1 MISGDYSA
9 RMTNYNI
16 MNQIISSFG
25 DDGGVI
31 YLPKGTYYLAGFIQW
46 KSKVC
51 LYGDGMGQTIFKP
64 TFNMAFKGD
73 HLTDFEMHSFTID
86 GDENSD
92 PNAGKGIFF
101 SYLHNVTFRDI
112 EIKNTKESG
121 FGCDHFQNG
130 VLDNIRCDNCGTKGN
145 LETGVAYGCSGLGI
159 GVGCW
164 KHGKEG
170 LTITNC
176 HVNNCIQNGAFFE
189 RQTPTGNY
197 GDFPVGISVIGCTAE
212 GNRNGFGVSGCDSIT
227 FIGCTA
233 YKNHHAGF
241 SYDNGTMNGLEQY
254 GMRPK
259 FIGCIAK
266 ENGKSIPDGYP
277 EYNSESNGHGFV
289 VTNNYRGIEMISCN
303 ALDNSKNGLFIAN
316 SYLDDFKKNAG
327 YNNYTKFARDV
338 NSWGQPGCQG
348 QPWCA
353 EYQFWK
359 LVKVIGITNALKIM
373 GGGFYNCVSITNW
386 AKKKGTWRNA
396 PKVGALV
403 IFRNGSHVG
412 SVQSFDSSRI
422 YTNEGNTSSAAGVVA
437 NGGAVRNKSYAIDD
451 SSIDGYVWIDWES
464 YEDTATWKKTGIRT
478 ATVNDLYVRE
488 TPNGY
493 IMGSINKGTVVEID
507 GKTSEKWTH
516 VKVSGIGIG
525 WIWTGYLTEKA
536 NSESSTITDKQN
548 KSQVLFKGN
557 VTATVLNVRTW
568 AGTEYPNIKKY
579 PTLNQ
584 GNEVEVMNFTQKDKN
599 GSKWYYIRIAGKYY
613 GFVSAKYV
621 KKQ

>member
-1 MISGDYSA
+1 MSKLQEFLSLG
-9 RMTNYNI
+9 
-16 MNQIISSFG
+16 
-25 DDGGVI
+25 
-31 YLPKGTYYLAGFIQW
+31 YYYA
-46 KSKVC
+46 
-51 LYGDGMGQTIFKP
+51 
-64 TFNMAFKGD
+64 
-73 HLTDFEMHSFTID
+73 
-86 GDENSD
+86 
-92 PNAGKGIFF
+92 
-101 SYLHNVTFRDI
+101 
-112 EIKNTKESG
+112 
-121 FGCDHFQNG
+121 
-130 VLDNIRCDNCGTKGN
+130 
-145 LETGVAYGCSGLGI
+145 
-159 GVGCW
+159 
-164 KHGKEG
+164 
-170 LTITNC
+170 
-176 HVNNCIQNGAFFE
+176 
-189 RQTPTGNY
+189 
-197 GDFPVGISVIGCTAE
+197 
-212 GNRNGFGVSGCDSIT
+212 
-227 FIGCTA
+227 
-233 YKNHHAGF
+233 
-241 SYDNGTMNGLEQY
+241 
-254 GMRPK
+254 
-259 FIGCIAK
+259 
-266 ENGKSIPDGYP
+266 
-277 EYNSESNGHGFV
+277 SNGG
-289 VTNNYRGIEMISCN
+289 YLEKKSN
-303 ALDNSKNGLFIAN
+303 A
-316 SYLDDFKKNAG
+316 YLDDFKKNAG

-536 NSESSTITDKQN
+536 NSESSTITDKQH

>member
-1 MISGDYSA
+1 MSKLQEFLSLG
-9 RMTNYNI
+9 
-16 MNQIISSFG
+16 
-25 DDGGVI
+25 
-31 YLPKGTYYLAGFIQW
+31 YYYA
-46 KSKVC
+46 
-51 LYGDGMGQTIFKP
+51 
-64 TFNMAFKGD
+64 
-73 HLTDFEMHSFTID
+73 
-86 GDENSD
+86 
-92 PNAGKGIFF
+92 
-101 SYLHNVTFRDI
+101 
-112 EIKNTKESG
+112 
-121 FGCDHFQNG
+121 
-130 VLDNIRCDNCGTKGN
+130 
-145 LETGVAYGCSGLGI
+145 
-159 GVGCW
+159 
-164 KHGKEG
+164 
-170 LTITNC
+170 
-176 HVNNCIQNGAFFE
+176 
-189 RQTPTGNY
+189 
-197 GDFPVGISVIGCTAE
+197 
-212 GNRNGFGVSGCDSIT
+212 
-227 FIGCTA
+227 
-233 YKNHHAGF
+233 
-241 SYDNGTMNGLEQY
+241 
-254 GMRPK
+254 
-259 FIGCIAK
+259 
-266 ENGKSIPDGYP
+266 
-277 EYNSESNGHGFV
+277 SNGG
-289 VTNNYRGIEMISCN
+289 YLEKKS
-303 ALDNSKNGLFIAN
+303 N

-386 AKKKGTWRNA
+386 AKKKGTWRNTQ
-396 PKVGALV
+396 KVGALV